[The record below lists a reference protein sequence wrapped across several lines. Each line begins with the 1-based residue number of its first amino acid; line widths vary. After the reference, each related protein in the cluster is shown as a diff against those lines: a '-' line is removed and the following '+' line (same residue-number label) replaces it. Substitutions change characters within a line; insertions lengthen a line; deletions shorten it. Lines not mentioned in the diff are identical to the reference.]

1 MEFRGTRTLG
11 ISGRAAAAIAVAAL
25 ISAAP
30 AAADTLRYDGAWF
43 GSYHSSYTLH
53 DSNPSALS
61 VGASSGAFRMTDI
74 SGPTLAAGTSFMAWC
89 VDIYHRLSTGSAGDS
104 YNLRTAEQFYGTGS
118 PTIAKLEQLASY
130 VVGNDGNPST
140 NTLQSALTGGLQSAA
155 FQLAV
160 WEIVNEATS
169 ALNVNSGEF
178 YVTGGS
184 STVRNLANTW
194 LTDSQTSARTQILSV
209 WEGGNST
216 QDLAVFAPIPEAE
229 TYAMLLAGLGLMGF
243 VARRRQRNLAAA

>member
-1 MEFRGTRTLG
+1 MEFRGMKTWGTSSRV
-11 ISGRAAAAIAVAAL
+11 AAAIAIAAL
-25 ISAAP
+25 VSAAP

-43 GSYHSSYTLH
+43 GSFHSSYTLR

-61 VGASSGAFRMTDI
+61 VGASSGAFRMTDV

-118 PTIAKLEQLASY
+118 STITRLQQLASY

-140 NTLQSALTGGLQSAA
+140 NTLQTALTGSLQSAA

-160 WEIVNEATS
+160 WEIVNEATTT
-169 ALNVNSGEF
+169 LNVNSGDF

-184 STVRNLANTW
+184 STVRTLANTW
-194 LTDSQTSARTQILSV
+194 LTSSAGAAITQTMSV

-243 VARRRQRNLAAA
+243 VARRRRRNLAAA